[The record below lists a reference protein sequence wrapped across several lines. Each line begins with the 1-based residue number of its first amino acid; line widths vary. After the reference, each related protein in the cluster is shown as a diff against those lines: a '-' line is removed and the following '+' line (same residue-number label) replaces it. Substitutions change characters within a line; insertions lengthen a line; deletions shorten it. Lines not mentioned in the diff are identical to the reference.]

1 MHSFAPP
8 RPPMQPQI
16 TTVTELS
23 LAPES
28 QFCKRE
34 YRKENCICVL
44 EVSALRSRIRS
55 HLGNSDLWQNPDAL
69 DDGYG
74 SRREVRAERHCSRK
88 RSANQWFK
96 SHTIGFPPI
105 KQPPRFASSS
115 PRFWVP
121 QKNRAEKSEKACDA
135 IGGALRPQRREWSGA
150 ATLCRHTTLTVMCRA
165 FRQAMSREPSTL
177 KE

>member
-44 EVSALRSRIRS
+44 EVSALRSCIRS
-55 HLGNSDLWQNPDAL
+55 HLGNSDLWPNPDAL
-69 DDGYG
+69 DDGYR
-74 SRREVRAERHCSRK
+74 SRREVRAERHCSCK
-88 RSANQWFK
+88 RSANRCFRNGQTMVQVT
-96 SHTIGFPPI
+96 HVVRV
-105 KQPPRFASSS
+105 PPRKPSLALGVVSLASGCPKKMGQKKEKLSCFQMVRGRNWSAFHVSS
-115 PRFWVP
+115 QSLSP
-121 QKNRAEKSEKACDA
+121 C
-135 IGGALRPQRREWSGA
+135 
-150 ATLCRHTTLTVMCRA
+150 T
-165 FRQAMSREPSTL
+165 
-177 KE
+177 

>member
-88 RSANQWFK
+88 RSANHASEMAKRWFK

-105 KQPPRFASSS
+105 K
-115 PRFWVP
+115 
-121 QKNRAEKSEKACDA
+121 
-135 IGGALRPQRREWSGA
+135 
-150 ATLCRHTTLTVMCRA
+150 
-165 FRQAMSREPSTL
+165 
-177 KE
+177 

>member
-69 DDGYG
+69 ADGYR
-74 SRREVRAERHCSRK
+74 SRREGRAERHCFRK
-88 RSANQWFK
+88 TSANRCFRNGQTMVQVT
-96 SHTIGFPPI
+96 HH
-105 KQPPRFASSS
+105 
-115 PRFWVP
+115 WVP
-121 QKNRAEKSEKACDA
+121 SHK
-135 IGGALRPQRREWSGA
+135 A
-150 ATLCRHTTLTVMCRA
+150 ATSLWKQKPSLLGAPENGTEKGDIFMSYLYVKWNS
-165 FRQAMSREPSTL
+165 FGVVSRQ
-177 KE
+177 

>member
-16 TTVTELS
+16 TTVHELS

-55 HLGNSDLWQNPDAL
+55 HLGNSDLWPNPDAL
-69 DDGYG
+69 DDGYR

-88 RSANQWFK
+88 RSANRCFRNGQTMVQVTRFFVSLRK
-96 SHTIGFPPI
+96 SV
-105 KQPPRFASSS
+105 ASLWEQRPLAFQCPESQG
-115 PRFWVP
+115 
-121 QKNRAEKSEKACDA
+121 QKR
-135 IGGALRPQRREWSGA
+135 
-150 ATLCRHTTLTVMCRA
+150 
-165 FRQAMSREPSTL
+165 
-177 KE
+177 

>member
-55 HLGNSDLWQNPDAL
+55 HLGNSDLWPNPDAL
-69 DDGYG
+69 DDGYR

-88 RSANQWFK
+88 RSANRCFRNGQTMVQVTHHRVP
-96 SHTIGFPPI
+96 SHKAAARLGS
-105 KQPPRFASSS
+105 RS

-121 QKNRAEKSEKACDA
+121 QKNGAEKGENS
-135 IGGALRPQRREWSGA
+135 
-150 ATLCRHTTLTVMCRA
+150 
-165 FRQAMSREPSTL
+165 AMSYLYVKWNTL
-177 KE
+177 RTRFACQLFRH